1 MFPATRMRR
10 IRTTPRM
17 RDLVAETKIDPSKLI
32 MPVFVDENLKNVA
45 PINSMPGI
53 YTYPLES
60 VGKYLENLES
70 KGISNILLF
79 GVPAHK
85 DPMGTSSYDPNGAV
99 QKTIKLAKENTS
111 LTVMTD
117 LCLCE
122 YTDHGHCGIVEKSII
137 NNDLTL
143 EVYDKIAIS
152 YAESG
157 SDVIAPSGMMD
168 GQVGSIRRALD
179 QAGFDHTSILA
190 YSAKYSSNLFGPFRE
205 AVKSSPGFGDRKT
218 YQMDWRNSREAMRE
232 IELDIKEGADMIMV
246 KPAIFYLDI
255 IAQARRRYD
264 LPLAAYSVSGEYSMI
279 KKAILEGYMNEN
291 IILESLTSV
300 FRAGADMIITYF
312 AEWFMENV
320 EQ

>member
-1 MFPATRMRR
+1 MRR

-32 MPVFVDENLKNVA
+32 MPVFVDESLKNMA
-45 PINSMPGI
+45 PVNTMPGI
-53 YTYPLES
+53 YTYPMEM
-60 VGKYLENLES
+60 VGKYLESLES
-70 KGISNILLF
+70 KGIRNILLF

-85 DPMGTSSYDPNGAV
+85 DALGSSSYDPNGCV
-99 QKTIKLAKENTS
+99 QRTIKIAKENTS
-111 LTVMTD
+111 LTVITD

-122 YTDHGHCGIVEKSII
+122 YTDHGHCGIVEKSVI
-137 NNDLTL
+137 NNDKTL
-143 EVYDKIAIS
+143 EIYDRIAIS

-168 GQVGSIRRALD
+168 GQVGSIRRSLD
-179 QAGFDHTSILA
+179 QSGFNNTSILA

-205 AVKSSPGFGDRKT
+205 AVKSAPGFGDRKT

-232 IELDIKEGADMIMV
+232 IELDVKEGADMIMV
-246 KPAIFYLDI
+246 KPAIFYLDVI
-255 IAQARRRYD
+255 SEARKRFG

-291 IILESLTSV
+291 IILEGMTSV
-300 FRAGADMIITYF
+300 FRAGADMLITYF

>member
-1 MFPATRMRR
+1 MRR

-32 MPVFVDENLKNVA
+32 MPVFVDENLKNMA
-45 PINSMPGI
+45 PVNTMPGI
-53 YTYPLES
+53 YTYPMEM
-60 VGKYLENLES
+60 VGKYLESLES
-70 KGISNILLF
+70 KGIRNILLF

-85 DPMGTSSYDPNGAV
+85 DALGSSSYDPNGCV
-99 QKTIKLAKENTS
+99 QRTIKIAKENTS
-111 LTVMTD
+111 LTVITD

-122 YTDHGHCGIVEKSII
+122 YTDHGHCGIVEKSVI
-137 NNDLTL
+137 NNDKTL
-143 EVYDKIAIS
+143 EIYDRIAIS

-168 GQVGSIRRALD
+168 GQVGSIRRSLD
-179 QAGFDHTSILA
+179 QSGFNNTSILA

-205 AVKSSPGFGDRKT
+205 AVKSAPGFGDRKT

-232 IELDIKEGADMIMV
+232 IELDVKEGADMIMV
-246 KPAIFYLDI
+246 KPAIFYLDVI
-255 IAQARRRYD
+255 SEARKRFG

-291 IILESLTSV
+291 IILEGMTSV
-300 FRAGADMIITYF
+300 FRAGADMLITYF

>member
-1 MFPATRMRR
+1 MFPETRMRR
-10 IRTTPRM
+10 ARTTPRM
-17 RDLVAETKIDPSKLI
+17 RDLVAETRIDPSKLI
-32 MPVFVDENLKNVA
+32 MPVFVDENLKNMA

-53 YTYPLES
+53 YTYPLEM
-60 VGKYLENLES
+60 VGKYLESLET
-70 KGISNILLF
+70 KGIRNILLF

-85 DPMGTSSYDPNGAV
+85 DAIGSSAYDPNGGV
-99 QKTIKLAKENTS
+99 QKAVKLAKEKTS

-122 YTDHGHCGIVEKSII
+122 YTDHGHCGIVEKSVI
-137 NNDLTL
+137 NNDRTL
-143 EVYDKIAIS
+143 DVYDRIALS

-168 GQVGSIRRALD
+168 GQVGSIRKALD
-179 QAGFDHTSILA
+179 QSGFNNTSILA

-205 AVKSSPGFGDRKT
+205 AVKSAPGFGDRKT

-232 IELDIKEGADMIMV
+232 IDLDIKEGADMIMV
-246 KPAIFYLDI
+246 KPAIFYLDVI
-255 IAQARRRYD
+255 SEARRRFD

-279 KKAILEGYMNEN
+279 KKAILDGYMNEN
-291 IILESLTSV
+291 IILEGMTAV
-300 FRAGADMIITYF
+300 FRAGADMLITYF

>member
-1 MFPATRMRR
+1 
-10 IRTTPRM
+10 M
-17 RDLVAETKIDPSKLI
+17 RDLVAETRIDPSKLI
-32 MPVFVDENLKNVA
+32 MPVFVDENLKNMA

-53 YTYPLES
+53 YTYPLEM
-60 VGKYLENLES
+60 VGKYLESLET
-70 KGISNILLF
+70 KGIRNILLF

-85 DPMGTSSYDPNGAV
+85 DAMGSSAYDPNGGV
-99 QKTIKLAKENTS
+99 QKAVKLAKEKTS

-122 YTDHGHCGIVEKSII
+122 YTDHGHCGIVEKSVI
-137 NNDLTL
+137 NNDRTL
-143 EVYDKIAIS
+143 DVYDRIALS

-168 GQVGSIRRALD
+168 GQVGSIRKALD
-179 QAGFDHTSILA
+179 QSGFNNTSILA

-205 AVKSSPGFGDRKT
+205 AVKSAPGFGDRKT

-232 IELDIKEGADMIMV
+232 IDLDIKEGADMIMV
-246 KPAIFYLDI
+246 KPAIFYLDVI
-255 IAQARRRYD
+255 SEARRRFD

-279 KKAILEGYMNEN
+279 KKAILDGYMNEN
-291 IILESLTSV
+291 IILEGMTSV
-300 FRAGADMIITYF
+300 FRAGADMLITYF

>member
-1 MFPATRMRR
+1 MFPETRMRR
-10 IRTTPRM
+10 ARTTPRM
-17 RDLVAETKIDPSKLI
+17 RDLVAETRIDPSKLI
-32 MPVFVDENLKNVA
+32 MPVFVDENLKNMA

-53 YTYPLES
+53 YTYPLEM
-60 VGKYLENLES
+60 VGKYLESLET
-70 KGISNILLF
+70 KGIRNILLF

-85 DPMGTSSYDPNGAV
+85 DAMGSSAYDPNGGV
-99 QKTIKLAKENTS
+99 QKAVKLAKEKTS

-122 YTDHGHCGIVEKSII
+122 YTDHGHCGIVEKSVI
-137 NNDLTL
+137 NNDRTL
-143 EVYDKIAIS
+143 DVYDRIALS

-168 GQVGSIRRALD
+168 GQVGSIRKALD
-179 QAGFDHTSILA
+179 QSGFNNTSILA

-205 AVKSSPGFGDRKT
+205 AVKSAPGFGDRKT

-232 IELDIKEGADMIMV
+232 IDLDIKEGADMIMV
-246 KPAIFYLDI
+246 KPAIFYLDVI
-255 IAQARRRYD
+255 SEARRRFD

-279 KKAILEGYMNEN
+279 KKAILDGYMNEN
-291 IILESLTSV
+291 IILEGMTSV
-300 FRAGADMIITYF
+300 FRAGADMLITYF

>member
-1 MFPATRMRR
+1 MRR

-32 MPVFVDENLKNVA
+32 MPVFVDESLKNMA
-45 PINSMPGI
+45 PVHTKRGI
-53 YTYPLES
+53 YTYPMEM
-60 VGKYLENLES
+60 VGKYLESLES
-70 KGISNILLF
+70 KGIRNILLF

-85 DPMGTSSYDPNGAV
+85 DALGSSSYDPNGCV
-99 QKTIKLAKENTS
+99 QRTIKIAKENTS
-111 LTVMTD
+111 LTVITD

-122 YTDHGHCGIVEKSII
+122 YTDHGHCGIVEKSVI
-137 NNDLTL
+137 NNDKTL
-143 EVYDKIAIS
+143 EIYDRIAIS

-168 GQVGSIRRALD
+168 GQVGSIRRSLD
-179 QAGFDHTSILA
+179 QSGFNNTSILA

-205 AVKSSPGFGDRKT
+205 AVKSAPGFGDRKT

-232 IELDIKEGADMIMV
+232 IELDVKEGADMIMV
-246 KPAIFYLDI
+246 KPAIFYLDVI
-255 IAQARRRYD
+255 SEARKRFG

-291 IILESLTSV
+291 IILEGMTSV
-300 FRAGADMIITYF
+300 FRAGADMLITYF

>member
-1 MFPATRMRR
+1 
-10 IRTTPRM
+10 
-17 RDLVAETKIDPSKLI
+17 
-32 MPVFVDENLKNVA
+32 
-45 PINSMPGI
+45 MPGI
-53 YTYPLES
+53 YTYPMEM
-60 VGKYLENLES
+60 VGKYLESLES
-70 KGISNILLF
+70 KGIRNILLF

-85 DPMGTSSYDPNGAV
+85 DALGSSSYDPNGCV
-99 QKTIKLAKENTS
+99 QRTIKIAKENTS
-111 LTVMTD
+111 LTVITD

-122 YTDHGHCGIVEKSII
+122 YTDHGHCGIVEKSVI
-137 NNDLTL
+137 NNDKTL
-143 EVYDKIAIS
+143 EIYDRIAIS

-168 GQVGSIRRALD
+168 GQVGSIRRSLD
-179 QAGFDHTSILA
+179 QSGFNNTSILA

-205 AVKSSPGFGDRKT
+205 AVKSAPGFGDRKT

-232 IELDIKEGADMIMV
+232 IELDVKEGADMIMV
-246 KPAIFYLDI
+246 KPTIFYLDVI
-255 IAQARRRYD
+255 SEARKRFG

-291 IILESLTSV
+291 IILEGMTSV
-300 FRAGADMIITYF
+300 FRAGADMLITYF

>member
-1 MFPATRMRR
+1 MRR
-10 IRTTPRM
+10 TRATPRM
-17 RDLVAETKIDPSKLI
+17 RDLVAETRIDPAKLI

-45 PINSMPGI
+45 AINSMPGI
-53 YTYPLES
+53 YTYPLEM
-60 VGKYLENLES
+60 VGKYLETLDS
-70 KGISNILLF
+70 KGVKNILLF

-85 DPMGTSSYDPNGAV
+85 DAAGTSSYDPNGCV
-99 QKTIKLAKENTS
+99 QKTVNIAKENTS
-111 LTVMTD
+111 LTVITD

-137 NNDLTL
+137 NNDRTL
-143 EVYDKIAIS
+143 EVYDRIAIS

-157 SDVIAPSGMMD
+157 ADIIAPSGMMD

-179 QAGFDHTSILA
+179 DSGFNGTSIMA

-205 AVKSSPGFGDRKT
+205 AVKSAPGFGDRKT

-232 IELDIKEGADMIMV
+232 IDLDIREGADMIMV
-246 KPAIFYLDI
+246 KPAFFYLDVI
-255 IAQARRRYD
+255 SEAKRRFD

-279 KKAILEGYMNEN
+279 KKSILDGYMNEN
-291 IILESLTSV
+291 IILEGITSV
-300 FRAGADMIITYF
+300 FRAGADMLITYF
-312 AEWFMENV
+312 AEWFMDNL

>member
-1 MFPATRMRR
+1 
-10 IRTTPRM
+10 M
-17 RDLVAETKIDPSKLI
+17 RDLVAETRIDPSKLI
-32 MPVFVDENLKNVA
+32 MPVFVDENLKNMA

-53 YTYPLES
+53 YTYPLEM
-60 VGKYLENLES
+60 VGKYLESLET
-70 KGISNILLF
+70 KGIRNILLF

-85 DPMGTSSYDPNGAV
+85 DAMGSSAYDPNGGV
-99 QKTIKLAKENTS
+99 QKAVKLAKEKTS

-122 YTDHGHCGIVEKSII
+122 YTDHGHCGIVEKSVI
-137 NNDLTL
+137 NNDRTL
-143 EVYDKIAIS
+143 DVYDRIALS

-168 GQVGSIRRALD
+168 GQVGSIRKALD
-179 QAGFDHTSILA
+179 QSGFNNTSILA

-205 AVKSSPGFGDRKT
+205 AVKSAPGFGDRKT

-232 IELDIKEGADMIMV
+232 IDLDIKEGADMIMV
-246 KPAIFYLDI
+246 KPAIFYLDVI
-255 IAQARRRYD
+255 SEARRRFD

-279 KKAILEGYMNEN
+279 KKAILDGYMNEN
-291 IILESLTSV
+291 IILEGMTAV
-300 FRAGADMIITYF
+300 FRAGADMLITYF

>member
-1 MFPATRMRR
+1 MRR

-32 MPVFVDENLKNVA
+32 MPVFVDENLKNMA
-45 PINSMPGI
+45 PVNTMPGI
-53 YTYPLES
+53 YTYPMEM
-60 VGKYLENLES
+60 VGKYLESLES
-70 KGISNILLF
+70 KGIRNILLF

-85 DPMGTSSYDPNGAV
+85 DALGSSSYDPNGCV
-99 QKTIKLAKENTS
+99 QRTIKIAKENTS
-111 LTVMTD
+111 LTVITD

-122 YTDHGHCGIVEKSII
+122 YTDHGHCGIVEKSVI
-137 NNDLTL
+137 NNDKTL
-143 EVYDKIAIS
+143 EIYDRIAIS

-168 GQVGSIRRALD
+168 GQVGSIRRSLD
-179 QAGFDHTSILA
+179 QSGFNNTSILA

-205 AVKSSPGFGDRKT
+205 AVKSAPGFGDRKT

-232 IELDIKEGADMIMV
+232 IELDVKEGADMIMV
-246 KPAIFYLDI
+246 KPTIFYLDVI
-255 IAQARRRYD
+255 SEARKRFG

-291 IILESLTSV
+291 IILEGMTSV
-300 FRAGADMIITYF
+300 FRAGADMLITYF

>member
-1 MFPATRMRR
+1 MRR
-10 IRTTPRM
+10 TRTTPRM
-17 RDLVAETKIDPSKLI
+17 RDLVAETRIDPSKLI
-32 MPVFVDENLKNVA
+32 MPVFVDENLKNMV

-53 YTYPLES
+53 YTYPLET
-60 VGKYLENLES
+60 VGKYLESLES
-70 KGISNILLF
+70 KGIRNILLF

-85 DPMGTSSYDPNGAV
+85 DAIGSSSYDPNGGV
-99 QKTIKLAKENTS
+99 QKTVRFAKENTS

-122 YTDHGHCGIVEKSII
+122 YTDHGHCGIVEKSVI
-137 NNDLTL
+137 NNDRTL
-143 EVYDKIAIS
+143 DVYDRIAIS

-157 SDVIAPSGMMD
+157 ADVIAPSGMMD
-168 GQVGSIRRALD
+168 GQVGSIRKTLD
-179 QAGFDHTSILA
+179 QSGFDNTSILA

-205 AVKSSPGFGDRKT
+205 AVKSAPGFGDRKT

-232 IELDIKEGADMIMV
+232 IDLDIKEGADMIMV
-246 KPAIFYLDI
+246 KPAIFYLDV
-255 IAQARRRYD
+255 IAEARRRFD

-291 IILESLTSV
+291 IILEGMTAV
-300 FRAGADMIITYF
+300 FRAGADMLITYF

>member
-10 IRTTPRM
+10 TRTTPRM
-17 RDLVAETKIDPSKLI
+17 RDLVAETRIDPSKLI
-32 MPVFVDENLKNVA
+32 MPVFVDENLKNMA

-53 YTYPLES
+53 YTYPLEM
-60 VGKYLENLES
+60 VGKYLESLET
-70 KGISNILLF
+70 KGIRNILLF

-85 DPMGTSSYDPNGAV
+85 DAMGSSAYDPNGGV
-99 QKTIKLAKENTS
+99 QKAVKLAKEKTS

-122 YTDHGHCGIVEKSII
+122 YTDHGHCGIVEKSVI
-137 NNDLTL
+137 NNDRTL
-143 EVYDKIAIS
+143 DVYDRIALS

-168 GQVGSIRRALD
+168 GQVGSIRKALD
-179 QAGFDHTSILA
+179 QSGFNNTSILA

-205 AVKSSPGFGDRKT
+205 AVKSAPGFGDRKT

-232 IELDIKEGADMIMV
+232 IDLDIKEGADMIMV
-246 KPAIFYLDI
+246 KPAIFYLDVI
-255 IAQARRRYD
+255 SEARRRFD

-279 KKAILEGYMNEN
+279 KKAILDGYMNEN
-291 IILESLTSV
+291 IILEGMTSV
-300 FRAGADMIITYF
+300 FRAGADMLITYF